1 MRTILTS
8 AAITLTIFLSCLSLT
23 ACGSKPIPRQHD
35 KSINLSE
42 DVAVEEILPGIWLHT
57 TYMHVEG
64 YGKVGANGLIIIN
77 GQTAIMID
85 LPWTNKQTGIL
96 FDWVKET
103 QNANIHTV
111 VPTHSHADCGGG
123 LKEAHRRGADSIAL
137 KKTIQLMAQAN
148 TPRAKKSFDDKIDLK
163 VGDRSIELSYVGSG
177 HTVDNIVAWIQ
188 DNKVLFAGCLLKGL
202 DAKSIGNTADADL
215 DSYPETLNKIR
226 QKYGEAMVV
235 VPGHGKPGGLEIVD
249 HTANLLKKHIE
260 HRGSVDA
267 AARRD

>member
-1 MRTILTS
+1 M
-8 AAITLTIFLSCLSLT
+8 TLTIVLSCLSLT
-23 ACGSKPIPRQHD
+23 ACGSRPIPRQND

-42 DVAVEEILPGIWLHT
+42 DVTVEEISLGIWLHT
-57 TYMHVEG
+57 THMHVKG
-64 YGKVGANGLIIIN
+64 YGKVGTNGLIVIN
-77 GQTAIMID
+77 GQSAIMID

-103 QNANIHTV
+103 QNVNIQTV
-111 VPTHSHADCGGG
+111 VPTHSHADCAGG

-148 TPRAKKSFDDKIDLK
+148 RPLPKKSFDDKIDLK
-163 VGDRSIELSYVGSG
+163 VGDRSIELSYIGSG

-188 DNKVLFAGCLLKGL
+188 DSKVLFAGCLLKGL

-215 DSYPETLNKIR
+215 DSYPETLNTIR
-226 QKYGEAMVV
+226 QKYGGAMVV

-260 HRGSVDA
+260 QRGSVDDPA
-267 AARRD
+267 LNN